1 MNTIE
6 FLRLE
11 ARNAL
16 STPNLTASIY
26 NTTTFQ
32 KPKPERNNELFT
44 FPWQRTESAT
54 REKVEDEDQLHLR
67 HFHNLPSRTPVDLQ
81 FKDISYFV
89 ESGIRKSK
97 SIKLLFINNLMH
109 LCNITTM

>member
-16 STPNLTASIY
+16 STPNLTTSVY
-26 NTTTFQ
+26 NTTTYQ
-32 KPKPERNNELFT
+32 KPKPGRNNELFT
-44 FPWQRTESAT
+44 FPWQRTEETTRAT
-54 REKVEDEDQLHLR
+54 VEDDDDDLHMR
-67 HFHNLPSRTPVDLQ
+67 HFNNLPSRTPVDLQ

-89 ESGIRKSK
+89 ESGIRKGTSSLSCVLRK
-97 SIKLLFINNLMH
+97 
-109 LCNITTM
+109 